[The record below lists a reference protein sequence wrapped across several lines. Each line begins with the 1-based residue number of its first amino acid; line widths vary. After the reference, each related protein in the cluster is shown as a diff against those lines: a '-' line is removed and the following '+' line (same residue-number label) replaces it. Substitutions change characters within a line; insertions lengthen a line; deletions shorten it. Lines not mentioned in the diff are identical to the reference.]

1 MNYPFS
7 GIIVRYLGKAVS
19 SSESGDAARPTDT
32 RGNADGVEVS
42 EDQLHVNLWDLRGHH
57 YLDVGL
63 MVTAHQNL
71 ERIWIDVPWKL
82 QKESVLDLGAKL
94 DSEKMITAI
103 FNELARYSGESEK
116 EHADVVLELNNG
128 ERYPFT
134 VAKLAR
140 PYFELDHHPHPNEG
154 TRIKI
159 SLPVLPSGPGKH
171 PVYLRIRLKDVP
183 PKVFF
188 STFRQSDRNLLSS
201 SSVTRLLDFRINV
214 RRGVPDEILLGE
226 PRLQFPKFKRIHLF
240 AIVDREIEL
249 AFSSGNFKGSRSL
262 EDESIWNDYL
272 DLPKEVPRFRAP
284 DTVRDYLGYQWT
296 VSAKPGGKKNGETL
310 LDPAKDLVAL
320 GRFAHTVSSRW
331 NNWRFVAIVILLGAS
346 GSASWDIYK
355 TILLTQGET
364 AGSPSTAHMVYR
376 LASLLAAV
384 LLAMFFDRQ
393 TIYAGLG
400 LIKCGVSRVCATI
413 KSWWDRIESC

>member
-7 GIIVRYLGKAVS
+7 GIIVRYLGKGRDAQVAGETS
-19 SSESGDAARPTDT
+19 HSADAAAKIER
-32 RGNADGVEVS
+32 A
-42 EDQLHVNLWDLRGHH
+42 DQLHVNLWDLRGHH
-57 YLDVGL
+57 YLDIGL
-63 MVTAHQNL
+63 MLFEHQDL
-71 ERIWIDVPWKL
+71 EKIWIDVPWKL

-116 EHADVVLELNNG
+116 EYATVVLELNNG
-128 ERYPFT
+128 ETQPFT

-140 PYFELDHHPHPNEG
+140 RHFDLDHHPHPNEG

-159 SLPVLPSGPGKH
+159 GLPELPSDGTKN

-226 PRLQFPKFKRIHLF
+226 ARLQFPKFERIHLF

-249 AFSSGNFKGSRSL
+249 AFSSGTFKGSRSL

-272 DLPKEVPRFRAP
+272 DLPKDGRRFRAP

-296 VSAKPGGKKNGETL
+296 VSAKRTAAQF
-310 LDPAKDLVAL
+310 DPAKDLVAL

-331 NNWRFVAIVILLGAS
+331 NNWRFVAIVIFLGAS
-346 GSASWDIYK
+346 GSALWDIYK
-355 TILLTQGET
+355 AILLTQGEA
-364 AGSPSTAHMVYR
+364 AGSPSTRHMLYR
-376 LASLLAAV
+376 LASLLVAV
-384 LLAMFFDRQ
+384 LIAMFIDRQ
-393 TIYAGLG
+393 TLYAGLG
-400 LIKCGVSRVCATI
+400 LIKCGVQKTCAAI